1 MSVCLCLRLDS
12 DHEDAL
18 QRQKDAITKT
28 LNSEMIRALKAK
40 DAEMCRKLA
49 EVRDREEL
57 LKLQVRASVRAGR
70 DAASCEQSGANSGR
84 LQKLQQ
90 EATALRLQNK
100 QVEERLQVT
109 CSVTARLTAEL
120 VKSRSHD
127 WCI

>member
-1 MSVCLCLRLDS
+1 LDS
-12 DHEDAL
+12 DHEDVL

-40 DAEMCRKLA
+40 DAEMCRQPTEA
-49 EVRDREEL
+49 RDREEL

-70 DAASCEQSGANSGR
+70 DAAGCEQSGANSGR
-84 LQKLQQ
+84 LQKLQH
-90 EATALRLQNK
+90 EATALRLRNK
-100 QVEERLQVT
+100 QVEERMQVT

-127 WCI
+127 WCFWQMRQ

>member
-1 MSVCLCLRLDS
+1 LDS

-84 LQKLQQ
+84 LQQ

-100 QVEERLQVT
+100 QLEERMQET
-109 CSVTARLTAEL
+109 CSVTARLTGEL